1 MRLLLTISMKRDLK
15 CTILSISLIFEAH
28 LSACDLNK
36 ALITSGFS
44 MEFLLHEQNS
54 SELFSP
60 KSVGEY

>member
-1 MRLLLTISMKRDLK
+1 MKRDLK
-15 CTILSISLIFEAH
+15 WTFLSMSFVFEAH

-36 ALITSGFS
+36 LLITTEFS
-44 MEFLLHEQNS
+44 MEFPLHEQSS